1 MSPTIELIIRAT
13 IIVTV
18 TNLIE
23 YVHLK
28 QNPDHLTLPFF
39 LSVSLVTV
47 VPLAINIWWVL
58 DREAGRGL
66 PWVVRLALGGVVLVW
81 MVVLI
86 FNLRRRIGRS

>member
-1 MSPTIELIIRAT
+1 VSQTVELIIRAT

-18 TNLIE
+18 TNIIE

-39 LSVSLVTV
+39 LAVSLVTV
-47 VPLAINIWWVL
+47 VPLAINIWWVME
-58 DREAGRGL
+58 REAGRAKL
-66 PWVVRLALGGVVLVW
+66 PRVAWLVLGSVVLVW

-86 FNLRRRIGRS
+86 YNLMMR

>member
-18 TNLIE
+18 TNIIE

-58 DREAGRGL
+58 EREAGRGKL
-66 PWVVRLALGGVVLVW
+66 PSVAWLVLGGIVLVW

-86 FNLRRRIGRS
+86 YNLMKR

>member
-1 MSPTIELIIRAT
+1 MSPTVELIIRAT

-39 LSVSLVTV
+39 LAVSLVTV

-58 DREAGRGL
+58 EREAGRGKL
-66 PWVVRLALGGVVLVW
+66 PWVAWLVLGGVVLVW
-81 MVVLI
+81 LGVLI
-86 FNLRRRIGRS
+86 FHLMNR

>member
-1 MSPTIELIIRAT
+1 VSQTVELIIRAT

-18 TNLIE
+18 TNIIE

-39 LSVSLVTV
+39 LAVSLVTV

-58 DREAGRGL
+58 EREAGRGKL
-66 PWVVRLALGGVVLVW
+66 PLVAWLVLGGVVLVW
-81 MVVLI
+81 MGVLI
-86 FNLRRRIGRS
+86 FNLRNR

>member
-1 MSPTIELIIRAT
+1 MSPTVELIVRAT

-28 QNPDHLTLPFF
+28 QHPDHLTLPFF
-39 LSVSLVTV
+39 LAVSLVTI

-58 DREAGRGL
+58 EREAGRGKL
-66 PWVVRLALGGVVLVW
+66 PGVAWLVLGGVALVW
-81 MVVLI
+81 MGVLI
-86 FNLRRRIGRS
+86 FNLMKR

>member
-39 LSVSLVTV
+39 LAVSLVTV

-58 DREAGRGL
+58 EREAGRGKL
-66 PWVVRLALGGVVLVW
+66 PWVAWVVLGGVVLVW
-81 MVVLI
+81 MGVLI
-86 FNLRRRIGRS
+86 FNLMKR

>member
-1 MSPTIELIIRAT
+1 VSQTVELIIRAT

-18 TNLIE
+18 TNIIE

-39 LSVSLVTV
+39 LAVSLVTV
-47 VPLAINIWWVL
+47 VPLAINIWWVIE
-58 DREAGRGL
+58 REAGRANL
-66 PWVVRLALGGVVLVW
+66 PRVAWLVLGGVVLVW

-86 FNLRRRIGRS
+86 YNLMKR